1 MYRIV
6 DDPMPPIP
14 EEWSTTLKDFLKQ
27 CFQRNPT
34 DRPSAEALSE
44 HDWLKE
50 HCEVHRVLRP
60 KDSVPFLRR
69 VSQEL
74 QRPPDAVRF
83 VNAEGPRSDSRA
95 SVDPPRKSEE
105 RSASPINSGLPS
117 SLPNPRLSTG
127 PATPK
132 SPESEV
138 PLYREHSFVKT
149 AFGKRELIS
158 QAIWLFTYSIC
169 VQHYSAESACNPS
182 RNMLWFVRNVVLS
195 PMLAVHRPHR
205 PHAAFDRSFC
215 KLRTIHHLQIHLRR
229 WNSSSSSLHQA
240 VPLLTLYYLRRK
252 RTRLHKKKLRRQLL
266 RCSVPSVAP
275 GPR

>member
-1 MYRIV
+1 MTFGPLDAQSLSSLLAGRPTPTFRTACPVSVIFHISRSLLKTLKQYLTRCFFFIVMYRIV

-83 VNAEGPRSDSRA
+83 VSAEGPRSDSRA

-105 RSASPINSGLPS
+105 RSASPIISGLPS

-138 PLYREHSFVKT
+138 PLFREHSFVKT

-158 QAIWLFTYSIC
+158 QAI
-169 VQHYSAESACNPS
+169 
-182 RNMLWFVRNVVLS
+182 
-195 PMLAVHRPHR
+195 
-205 PHAAFDRSFC
+205 
-215 KLRTIHHLQIHLRR
+215 
-229 WNSSSSSLHQA
+229 
-240 VPLLTLYYLRRK
+240 
-252 RTRLHKKKLRRQLL
+252 
-266 RCSVPSVAP
+266 
-275 GPR
+275 